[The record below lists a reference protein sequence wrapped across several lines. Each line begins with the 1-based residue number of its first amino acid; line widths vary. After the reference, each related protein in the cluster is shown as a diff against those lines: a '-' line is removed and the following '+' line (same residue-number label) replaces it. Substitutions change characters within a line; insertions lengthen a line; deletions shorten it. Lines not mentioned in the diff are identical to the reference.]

1 LFLFLAGVSAPK
13 AQESVSLEP
22 AILGSTWAIETVDA
36 ARGLLPGKVEF
47 NDSGGV
53 RGYYLDPETG
63 EKRHFLGDVKQ
74 TILDGQTVLE
84 IAAVFEWIDGNVIP
98 EGPTIAIIPGFSIH
112 AVDEDGDP
120 TFLRTE
126 PQFRINLRLVLNEAG
141 DQLRGI
147 WYVRDNAALDRTHT
161 HLLTIDEKEYRG
173 AGEIWTRLPHGFQ
186 GVTEYTII
194 QEDNVSY
201 RVQIAGADV
210 PEPNP
215 AANENHIVAAIND
228 LHYDIILGINGVGI
242 DSLATASMT
251 SDVPIHPDDYEVTIN
266 GVEGIWQHRFQFSNQ
281 AKISL
286 VRKIRDG
293 EFEPANQ
300 IYEGEDYFVE
310 FRPYAPV
317 YQRGVKP
324 PRQRIPSILI
334 DLSSVTP
341 SDGGGM
347 EFRAIE
353 LRLQAEDDRLYRSG
367 PVRCLPV
374 DATDSGL
381 NCVDGASIIAAK
393 TGWDERLTST
403 LAMVR
408 PEPDNIWD
416 QALEKADTCWAR
428 GDFENNVRGVVIGG
442 RPIHAAMILI
452 RDELIRVTRV
462 AAAID
467 NKPMDPIA
475 RLTHEREVLAGR
487 KEGLADGSTHP
498 VFDIEVT
505 VPPEDVATYH
515 RIQQVVDYASYL
527 DPNGWIWQFFV
538 PANNPPKIPLS
549 DALSGRYSAQLTGR
563 TREAYELISSAQ
575 ASGEMLAATQRSID
589 LLVATSDCDL
599 AALSDVTEMAGPEIA
614 EALLPYLFR
623 RGQFEGEAFIIPD
636 RVARDAVRSVRGFS
650 RAVRDEARYIE
661 MRNDAALTMLNA
673 ATLGS
678 GTVAAIGTKAAV
690 AAFVMKSP
698 SAISRFM
705 AWNFRW
711 NLGRFS
717 TTLFGEVVSVRSVAM
732 LVPELTDIGA
742 SMISLNEAM
751 GADWQQVE
759 LARGLIPVI
768 GPRAFQRL
776 NAKRQAKFLD
786 VAINLGVTAVGH
798 GLEKIVEVRQFDLES
813 YLQSARGGKST
824 GAEARRTA
832 AESIKDAIISSR
844 RVDEPVPTRIAEISP
859 NTRNSAPASE
869 AGTRATGSQGGSG
882 EDIASAGSSSASPT
896 ANDTVPIA
904 PAADADTVPITSSS
918 GDETVPINSGTND
931 DTVAI
936 NAAANDDTVPI
947 GQSSGDDTVPIGQ
960 SGGDD
965 TVPIT
970 SSSGDETVPVNSGT
984 NDDTFAINTAANDDT
999 VPIGQSSSDDTVP
1012 IAPTADADTVPIT
1025 SSSGDETVPINSG
1038 TNDDTFAINTAANDD
1053 TVPIG
1058 QSSGDDTVPIAPA
1071 ADADTVPITSS
1082 SGDETVPIN
1091 SGTNDDTVAINT
1103 AANDDTVPIGQSSGD
1118 DTVPIGQSGGDDTV
1132 PVTAGPDA
1140 DAPAADVAASNASGD
1155 SATPSDAG
1163 VDGGSSGAATPPAE
1177 SNSDTVIRTRGSTSP
1192 PPPPEVGPELD
1203 LQNAELT
1210 AVDDAP
1216 FPEDLVG
1223 KIDVADNGLALTG
1236 DEIEIPGTF
1245 ASTHFPGDTV
1255 RDPDGNTVF
1264 EMGER
1269 LKSGGNSTIFVDAAE
1284 PNGSIVRASRLDSA
1298 GADDETGLTNNVIS
1312 DMVGRDIGTQ
1322 ISREDGYFRLSRRQD
1337 DTIVANPNN
1346 PDERFLLSREES
1358 MLDFVEGQQVTNAL
1372 ERFNAQPG
1380 GEADEMQ
1387 RLTMA
1392 LAIREMNRRG
1402 IVWTD
1407 NKLTNFDIVPADT
1420 ATGYRMI
1427 IIDTGGIRPVRGATP
1442 ENRYSNARDA
1452 QRFFDRTPH
1461 PDNLRAYY
1469 DEHWTSVE
1477 RMLDRRVYG
1486 NRRIPVYSPGN
1497 EANFGRHDYHRYFDM
1512 SPEEIDSLLQAA
1524 GRGGSN
1530 LPAVE

>member
-1 LFLFLAGVSAPK
+1 MFLFLAGVSAPK

-999 VPIGQSSSDDTVP
+999 VPIGQSS
-1012 IAPTADADTVPIT
+1012 
-1025 SSSGDETVPINSG
+1025 
-1038 TNDDTFAINTAANDD
+1038 
-1053 TVPIG
+1053 
-1058 QSSGDDTVPIAPA
+1058 
-1071 ADADTVPITSS
+1071 
-1082 SGDETVPIN
+1082 
-1091 SGTNDDTVAINT
+1091 
-1103 AANDDTVPIGQSSGD
+1103 GD